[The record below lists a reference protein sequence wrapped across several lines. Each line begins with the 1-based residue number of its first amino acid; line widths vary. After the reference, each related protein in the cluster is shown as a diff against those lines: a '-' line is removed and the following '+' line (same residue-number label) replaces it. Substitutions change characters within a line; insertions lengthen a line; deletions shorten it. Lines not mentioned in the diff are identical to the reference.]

1 MSHVIGKS
9 KAELLAMARTHQ
21 EGKKG
26 KLYVAQMVNLLQHL
40 HLCCLT
46 GVISASQASSNV

>member
-9 KAELLAMARTHQ
+9 KAELLAMARSHQ

-26 KLYVAQMVNLLQHL
+26 
-40 HLCCLT
+40 
-46 GVISASQASSNV
+46 IASQSLLKSIVAVTNLALLSLKAVLVD

>member
-26 KLYVAQMVNLLQHL
+26 KLYVAHM
-40 HLCCLT
+40 LT
-46 GVISASQASSNV
+46 FFNIYIYAAKLG